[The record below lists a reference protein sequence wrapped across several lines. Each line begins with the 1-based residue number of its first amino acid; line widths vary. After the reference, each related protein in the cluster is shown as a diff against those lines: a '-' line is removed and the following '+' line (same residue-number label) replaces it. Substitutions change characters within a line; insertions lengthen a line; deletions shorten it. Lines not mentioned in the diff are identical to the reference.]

1 MKFSLGKRTFMVG
14 GITAVAAVLIGVA
27 VATVAG
33 IAGWE
38 YSNSNHFCATMCHDV
53 HPEEIRAHATGSHA
67 RVNCVECHMGR
78 VSTLKLMALKPTHM
92 KELWGM
98 IVGYERPLHSSTLR
112 PSREACEG
120 CHWPSAEHH
129 DSIATKVRYGTDPE
143 SSEAKTTLVLH
154 TGVGAVRESSAKG
167 VHWHVMNEVEFVS
180 LDPQRREIP
189 WVQVKRPDGT
199 KVTYIDADSKAT
211 AAQMSGA
218 EKRTM
223 ACYDCHNSAGHPF
236 ENPEFLVDELIRT
249 GKIDRGLPATKSR
262 AIALITASE
271 KVNGK
276 TEERAAAIDK
286 LLAESAAKAATPP
299 EMKPK
304 EELFNKAMKELL
316 VNVSFQEKG
325 FSWKSFPDHLGHT
338 DTPGCFRCHDGKH
351 YNEKG
356 ESIRLQCTLCHNLPK
371 VVRENGDGSVA
382 SLIPEKVGIDPP
394 SSHSRPNFMHTHA
407 DDIGPNCEKCH
418 GNVKF
423 GRKGGGFCSNPACHG
438 RTYPGL
444 NLTVEPPKPAEKKA
458 GIETR
463 RPG

>member
-1 MKFSLGKRTFMVG
+1 MTCTPRRSGARHWL
-14 GITAVAAVLIGVA
+14 
-27 VATVAG
+27 
-33 IAGWE
+33 
-38 YSNSNHFCATMCHDV
+38 
-53 HPEEIRAHATGSHA
+53 HA

-223 ACYDCHNSAGHPF
+223 ACYDCHNSAGHPL

-249 GKIDRGLPATKSR
+249 GKIDRALPATKSR

-304 EELFNKAMKELL
+304 EELQQGDEGTARQRLVPGEGIQLEVLPRPPGPHRHAGLL
-316 VNVSFQEKG
+316 PLPRRQA
-325 FSWKSFPDHLGHT
+325 
-338 DTPGCFRCHDGKH
+338 
-351 YNEKG
+351 
-356 ESIRLQCTLCHNLPK
+356 LQ
-371 VVRENGDGSVA
+371 REG
-382 SLIPEKVGIDPP
+382 
-394 SSHSRPNFMHTHA
+394 
-407 DDIGPNCEKCH
+407 
-418 GNVKF
+418 
-423 GRKGGGFCSNPACHG
+423 
-438 RTYPGL
+438 
-444 NLTVEPPKPAEKKA
+444 
-458 GIETR
+458 
-463 RPG
+463 